1 LWIPKPRRIIVSLR
15 SYYPEGEWTGPG
27 SVLSVILWDSPFLP
41 NDIMNK
47 FFKPLLPS
55 LIATAVIGVIWLFK
69 GATDQELLANAA
81 KAVDFHPWSGW
92 WSPSFLG
99 GASQA
104 PGLTTLLTYLF
115 LKPFLALFG
124 TILGAKLAIL
134 IAVFLGGVGV
144 SSLLREWTGSDTAAW
159 MGSVAYILG
168 PQMAQRVAGNE
179 HLPVVFSMV
188 FAPWILWGILRQNES
203 PSWRN
208 STLLAV
214 LGAGMAL
221 AFTKLAVVFA
231 PVALLFVLVVWPS
244 ADGRGAFLKGLG
256 RSFLIFLPLAVVVLL
271 PTLREMQWLA
281 LFQFDPF
288 AAWQQNFSLK
298 SVLSWLDRSNLLQ
311 QGMPVGFVADQG
323 GFYVGAVTLVVG
335 LLAWR
340 KAVAQERSEGVVDPL
355 LLPLK
360 AVFGML
366 LLVSWLSEGPRSIA
380 QGMLE
385 FLKNASGAPDLS
397 IPLFWIMSV
406 VQCMILWK
414 IWPDHP
420 RRNAARVAALLVYL
434 VVPGFRLL
442 ELLPFAHDIRA
453 PWSVWQVG
461 GSLAVALLFGIGA
474 ALLCAPRD
482 GAVKSSGMLPL
493 VLVLLLAIDFA
504 PYLARYVSGD
514 LPPGTYPAFE
524 QTCTAL
530 KQAPDTGGVYPLS
543 GRYFYLQIP
552 SLTGKPIE
560 QEAFNGYFGLA
571 WRRALQNAS
580 MAAPESMRAGLS
592 LLGCSYI
599 FIDKQDPN
607 TPASLQQTMKSLF
620 PALLE
625 NEYFVVL
632 ANQGTLYPAFLAH
645 DYVALPQGSY
655 AMAPAAVQLAPQN
668 LITVEM
674 AGVDRNAPGFAG
686 MAKSAN
692 QIELLSQY
700 QGKAGQ
706 PFARVPLAGNR
717 NDDQRMTYQLPPTV
731 SGWLIATQAYH
742 PDWTVTIDGK
752 PSEARR
758 ADSALLSTYVPQ
770 DSHEVTFEFKAPT
783 WYSISLAFGLISWI
797 AALVA
802 ILYLPSKYAPVQ
814 WRECWANGK

>member
-1 LWIPKPRRIIVSLR
+1 M
-15 SYYPEGEWTGPG
+15 
-27 SVLSVILWDSPFLP
+27 LSAILWDSPFIL
-41 NDIMNK
+41 NDIMKK

-55 LIATAVIGVIWLFK
+55 LIATAVIGVLWLFK
-69 GATDQELLANAA
+69 GPSDQELLANAA

-115 LKPFLALFG
+115 MKPFLALFG
-124 TILGAKLAIL
+124 TILGAKLAVL
-134 IAVFLGGVGV
+134 TAVFLGGVGV
-144 SSLLREWTGSDTAAW
+144 SALLREWTGSESAAW
-159 MGSVAYILG
+159 MGAVAYVLG

-188 FAPWILWGILRQNES
+188 FAPWILWGIQRLKAS
-203 PSWRN
+203 SSWRN

-231 PVALLFVLVVWPS
+231 PLVLLFLLVVWPD
-244 ADGRGAFLKGLG
+244 ANGRGAFLKGLG
-256 RSFLIFLPLAVVVLL
+256 RAFLIFLPLAVVVLL

-323 GFYVGAVTLVVG
+323 GFYVGVVTLVVG

-340 KAVAQERSEGVVDPL
+340 KAVAQERSEGVADPL

-453 PWSVWQVG
+453 PWSVWQAG

-482 GAVKSSGMLPL
+482 GVVKASGILPL
-493 VLVLLLAIDFA
+493 ALVLLLAIDFA

-514 LPPGTYPAFE
+514 LPPGTYPSFE

-560 QEAFNGYFGLA
+560 QEAFNSYFGLS
-571 WRRALQNAS
+571 WRRALQNSTMAS
-580 MAAPESMRAGLS
+580 ADSIRGALS
-592 LLGCSYI
+592 LMGCGYV
-599 FIDKQDPN
+599 FLDKQDPN
-607 TPASLQQTMKSLF
+607 TPKELQQGMRSLF
-620 PALLE
+620 PVVSE
-625 NEYFVVL
+625 NPYFVIL
-632 ANQGTLYPAFLAH
+632 ANPDSLYPGFLAR
-645 DYVALPQGSY
+645 DFVALPPRSQ
-655 AMAPAAVQLAPQN
+655 MAQAGLQLLQN
-668 LITVEM
+668 NLVTVEM
-674 AGVDRNAPGFAG
+674 NGIDPTAPGFAG
-686 MAKSAN
+686 MAKGTN
-692 QIELLSQY
+692 QIELQASY
-700 QGKAGQ
+700 RGKSGQ
-706 PFARVPLAGNR
+706 PFGKIPPEAVSRGEGNLSFR
-717 NDDQRMTYQLPPTV
+717 LPQEA
-731 SGWLIATQAYH
+731 SGWLITTTSFH
-742 PDWTVTIDGK
+742 PDWVATLDGK
-752 PSEARR
+752 PMEIHKAE
-758 ADSALLSTYVPQ
+758 SALLSVYVPRGG
-770 DSHEVTFEFKAPT
+770 EVTFRFVAPL
-783 WYSISLAFGLISWI
+783 WYSLCLVLGGLAWVIGLG
-797 AALVA
+797 ALVW
-802 ILYLPSKYAPVQ
+802 LGSPSSPQSLRRQ
-814 WRECWANGK
+814 WLAA